1 MASGT
6 IPGCTC
12 PIPGCTCAPDPKPT
26 PGMSGFSEA
35 GEEDFAAG
43 TVTGY
48 RWWTLTAP
56 DLTRNPLDAEQD
68 WRPRLLR
75 GQRAEWQPGV
85 NEAACLAGLAGPRA
99 HEDPL
104 PSAGCGC
111 GFWAYWSLAQHNMAR
126 PGELLVAGVIEGWG
140 RTRIGERGFRC
151 ATARIL
157 ALCLPFTITPEITAP
172 GPSTADILRR
182 HLPASRVTGPG
193 EPCSAPVPC
202 TDRAALD
209 WAQAWMAVIEDRLA
223 ETYPGVTVFSDQAAM
238 LAKFPLTRGYG
249 A

>member
-6 IPGCTC
+6 
-12 PIPGCTCAPDPKPT
+12 IPGCTCAPDPKPT

-157 ALCLPFTITPEITAP
+157 ALCLPFTI
-172 GPSTADILRR
+172 
-182 HLPASRVTGPG
+182 
-193 EPCSAPVPC
+193 SAPVPC